1 LILKVTVKLQFE
13 RVVKVENI
21 IIRNI
26 EEKDIPSVV
35 DIQING
41 WKSAYKGIIDD
52 NVLNSMNR
60 DERIEKR
67 KNDYKENGFIVA
79 ELNNQVVGFCRYI
92 DSNKFTQDISYI
104 DCELLALYVKPDL
117 KYNGIGTMLFQ
128 FVTNQFKSKNKTKMI
143 LWCLKDNEPSKKFY
157 TKMGGKIVKERVIEI
172 GENNYYEVG
181 FEYNI

>member
-1 LILKVTVKLQFE
+1 M
-13 RVVKVENI
+13 ENV

-26 EEKDIPSVV
+26 KEKDIPSVV
-35 DIQING
+35 DIQIDG
-41 WKSAYKGIIDD
+41 WKSAYNGIVDN

-60 DERIEKR
+60 NERIEKR

-92 DSNKFTQDISYI
+92 DSNKFTQDISNI
-104 DCELLALYVKPDL
+104 DCELLALYVKPNL
-117 KYNGIGTMLFQ
+117 KYNGIGTKLFQ
-128 FVTNQFKSKNKTKMI
+128 FVVNEFKNKNKTKMI

-157 TKMGGKIVKERVIEI
+157 TKMGGKIIKERTIKI
-172 GENNYYEVG
+172 GEKEYLEVG

>member
-1 LILKVTVKLQFE
+1 MK
-13 RVVKVENI
+13 NI

-26 EEKDIPSVV
+26 EENDIPSVV

-41 WKSAYKGIIDD
+41 WKTAYRGIIDD

-67 KNDYKENGFIVA
+67 RKDYKENGFIVA
-79 ELNNQVVGFCRYI
+79 ELDNQVVGFCRYI
-92 DSNKFTQDISYI
+92 DSNKFTQDISDV

-117 KYNGIGTMLFQ
+117 KYNGIGTKLVQ
-128 FVTNQFKSKNKTKMI
+128 FVINEFKSKNKTKMI

-157 TKMGGKIVKERVIEI
+157 TKMGGEIIKERVIEI
-172 GENNYYEVG
+172 GEKGYCGVG
-181 FEYNI
+181 FVYNI

>member
-1 LILKVTVKLQFE
+1 M
-13 RVVKVENI
+13 ENI

-35 DIQING
+35 DIQIDG
-41 WKSAYKGIIDD
+41 WKSAYKGIVDD
-52 NVLNSMNR
+52 NILKSMNR
-60 DERIEKR
+60 NERIAKR

-92 DSNKFTQDISYI
+92 DSNKFTQDIPNI
-104 DCELLALYVKPDL
+104 DCELLALYVKPKL
-117 KYNGIGTMLFQ
+117 KYNGIGTRLFQ
-128 FVTNQFKSKNKTKMI
+128 FVINDFKSKNKNKMI

-157 TKMGGKIVKERVIEI
+157 TKMGGKIIKERTIEI
-172 GENNYYEVG
+172 GEKEYLEVG

>member
-1 LILKVTVKLQFE
+1 M
-13 RVVKVENI
+13 ENV

-41 WKSAYKGIIDD
+41 WKSAYNRIIDD

-60 DERIEKR
+60 NERIAKR

-92 DSNKFTQDISYI
+92 DSNKFTQDIPNI
-104 DCELLALYVKPDL
+104 DCELLALYVKPKL
-117 KYNGIGTMLFQ
+117 KYNGIGTRLFQ
-128 FVTNQFKSKNKTKMI
+128 FVINDFKSKNKNKMI
-143 LWCLKDNEPSKKFY
+143 LWCLKDNESSKKFY
-157 TKMGGKIVKERVIEI
+157 IKMGGKIIKERAIEI
-172 GENNYYEVG
+172 GEKEYLEVG